1 MDKIEE
7 LKVKIRK
14 KLDKKREEKLPEPH
28 PFLYKKERLKQ
39 KLIRDVIIKPNHEIV
54 LSSGRTTNIYVDCTS
69 ILYSAE
75 GQHLIGYIIYQLI
88 KDQNIQAIGGPA
100 MGADPI
106 ALATT
111 FMSNYTKNQINAFSV
126 RIKAKTYGMGK
137 KFYGEVNKG
146 DNVILID
153 DVLTTGNSLRD
164 TILICEKRGLIIKRI
179 IVLVDR
185 QEGGKE
191 ALENLGYNVQSV
203 FTIRQLIS

>member
-1 MDKIEE
+1 
-7 LKVKIRK
+7 
-14 KLDKKREEKLPEPH
+14 
-28 PFLYKKERLKQ
+28 
-39 KLIRDVIIKPNHEIV
+39 
-54 LSSGRTTNIYVDCTS
+54 
-69 ILYSAE
+69 
-75 GQHLIGYIIYQLI
+75 
-88 KDQNIQAIGGPA
+88 

-137 KFYGEVNKG
+137 NFYGEVNKG

-203 FTIRQLIS
+203 FTLRQLIS